1 MAKRNIRKT
10 DPETTITPEAAQ
22 ASSNGTSKPART
34 RRKADKPVVAARAAE
49 VAQAT
54 AAPPIEA
61 PAPVKAEPER
71 SGITL
76 SHEQIALRAYHIF
89 LERGGRPG
97 DQFADWVTAERQ
109 LREQLAGQRA

>member
-10 DPETTITPEAAQ
+10 DSETTTIPEVAHAG
-22 ASSNGTSKPART
+22 SNGSSKPART
-34 RRKADKPVVAARAAE
+34 RRKADKPAVAANAAE
-49 VAQAT
+49 
-54 AAPPIEA
+54 AASSA
-61 PAPVKAEPER
+61 PASVGASAPATPGPER
-71 SGITL
+71 PGVTL
-76 SHEQIALRAYHIF
+76 SHEQIAVRAYHIF